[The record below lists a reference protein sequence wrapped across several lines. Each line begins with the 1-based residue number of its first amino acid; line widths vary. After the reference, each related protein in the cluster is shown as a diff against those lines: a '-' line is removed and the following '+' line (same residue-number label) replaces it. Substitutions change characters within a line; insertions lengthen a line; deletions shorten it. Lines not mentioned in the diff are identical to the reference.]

1 MLVEALQ
8 YFKTQCYLGMINEYF
23 IYNIYNLL
31 FYYRFISRL
40 HILKHSRK
48 MQQIFSYYGMRNNS
62 NFQQLLTACKI
73 VIYCWIQ

>member
-8 YFKTQCYLGMINEYF
+8 YFKTQCYLGMISEYF
-23 IYNIYNLL
+23 TYNIYNLL

-40 HILKHSRK
+40 HILKHSIK

-62 NFQQLLTACKI
+62 NFQQLLAARKI
-73 VIYCWIQ
+73 VIYCWM